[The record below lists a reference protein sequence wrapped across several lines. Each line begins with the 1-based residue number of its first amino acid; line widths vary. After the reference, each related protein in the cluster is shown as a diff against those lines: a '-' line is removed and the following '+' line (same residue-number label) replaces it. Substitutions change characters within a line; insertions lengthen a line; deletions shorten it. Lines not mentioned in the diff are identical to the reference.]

1 MQEQSLSG
9 GSTTNPMV
17 VRFKCT
23 DMECSR
29 QENRISRFI
38 FILMVFAVFTLFI
51 PGVNAGVPGD
61 NPHISAIPSIQELN
75 VTNASFANRTIPEK
89 YKITPTLI
97 DLNVKITE
105 TLLPAPKGE
114 MAAGPRFIGFS
125 TTPETLAV
133 VIVAV
138 AAGIAGCG
146 MQSDENGENDTR
158 VCFFDGKTGIAGIC
172 FHQNPIVK
180 SRSLTS
186 V

>member
-75 VTNASFANRTIPEK
+75 VTNASFANCTIPEK
-89 YKITPTLI
+89 VQNHTDTHRFKRQNHGNSITRSQRRNGSRPPFYRLF
-97 DLNVKITE
+97 NN
-105 TLLPAPKGE
+105 PGN
-114 MAAGPRFIGFS
+114 
-125 TTPETLAV
+125 
-133 VIVAV
+133 
-138 AAGIAGCG
+138 AGCCDRCRG
-146 MQSDENGENDTR
+146 SWNSRR
-158 VCFFDGKTGIAGIC
+158 VVCSQTKMEKLIPGSVFLIGK
-172 FHQNPIVK
+172 
-180 SRSLTS
+180 SLP
-186 V
+186 